1 MPTMNATRRNCRS
14 GFALWLWLAAS
25 LVFAFAPRAV
35 AAEGLVFQATRSG
48 AAPIFLVGTMH
59 SDDPRV
65 MAVLPR
71 VVGLIDLVDTVALE
85 VVQDPAGMAR
95 AAAATLLPAGQNLFE
110 LTDPALRAA
119 VERVAG
125 LRAVPLPVLARLK
138 PWAAALVLGM
148 PEVSGGHFLDTAI
161 QRQAGE
167 RGRRLVGLEDAA
179 EQLAVFDAME
189 GPLQLALLDAAV
201 KNPDELTTQLEELTL
216 AYLSGDLGQLE
227 QSAVSRFGEMDP
239 AVETWF
245 RDRLIDRRNRRMAQ
259 RVLELAGQG
268 ALLVAVGALHLPG
281 ESGLLAALERS
292 GYRVEPRPD

>member
-1 MPTMNATRRNCRS
+1 MNATRRNSRS
-14 GFALWLWLAAS
+14 GLALWLSLWLAVWLAFS
-25 LVFAFAPRAV
+25 LATRAV

-48 AAPIFLVGTMH
+48 FAPIFIVGTMH

-71 VVGLIDLVDTVALE
+71 VVGLMDLVDTVALE
-85 VVQDPAGMAR
+85 LVQDPAGMAR
-95 AAAATLLPAGQNLFE
+95 AAAATLLPAGGSLFE
-110 LTDPALRAA
+110 LTDPALRDA
-119 VERVAG
+119 VEHVAG
-125 LRAVPLPVLARLK
+125 LRAVPLSFVARLK

-148 PEVSGGHFLDTAI
+148 PELSSGQFLDTAI
-161 QRQAGE
+161 QREAGD
-167 RGRRLVGLEDAA
+167 RGRRLVGLETAA

-189 GPLQLALLDAAV
+189 GPLQLALLEAAV

-216 AYLSGDLGQLE
+216 AYLSGDLDLLE
-227 QSAVSRFGEMDP
+227 RSAVGRFGEMDP

-245 RDRLIDRRNRRMAQ
+245 RDRLIDGRNRRMAQ

-281 ESGLLAALERS
+281 ESGLLAALARS
-292 GYRVEPRPD
+292 GYRVEPRSY